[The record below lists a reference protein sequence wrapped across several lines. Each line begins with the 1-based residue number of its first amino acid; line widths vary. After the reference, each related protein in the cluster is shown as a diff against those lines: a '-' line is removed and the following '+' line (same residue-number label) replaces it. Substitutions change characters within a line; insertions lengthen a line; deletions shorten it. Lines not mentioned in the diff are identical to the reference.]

1 MFRIIT
7 HCQACKHHDK
17 RQGLLSKSSNQD
29 TTETNNLECSGTL
42 GLTLPLS
49 LSILRTSVSLLPPL
63 HSISL
68 PSYVSMSVCVCMCV
82 RTHKNI
88 YHLYSAHERKHAIL
102 CNICYSG
109 FLSLVYF
116 V

>member
-82 RTHKNI
+82 CAHTKTYII
-88 YHLYSAHERKHAIL
+88 YILHMRESMQYYAIFV
-102 CNICYSG
+102 IQG
-109 FLSLVYF
+109 F
-116 V
+116 